1 MKGKLSDTH
10 HKYQINIPVFT
21 GMQYEEFFFDY
32 LLKSQQHEKIFHMSD
47 ICMRAPT
54 HPRESFVE

>member
-21 GMQYEEFFFDY
+21 GMQYEEFIWSTY
-32 LLKSQQHEKIFHMSD
+32 
-47 ICMRAPT
+47 
-54 HPRESFVE
+54 